1 MISNL
6 CEEVWSEC
14 VRPSVCENGWLVNAP
29 SYVCRRVRVFMGER
43 ECERERERESSS
55 ILCVREGGSWSKCAL
70 HSAFKFGGEN
80 ECTLHSV

>member
-1 MISNL
+1 M
-6 CEEVWSEC
+6 
-14 VRPSVCENGWLVNAP
+14 CENGWLVSAP

-43 ECERERERESSS
+43 ERESVRERESSS
-55 ILCVREGGSWSKCAL
+55 IVCERERESWSKCAL